1 MDQGAPTPRLTQHM
15 TMGSL
20 EPAAQCSCSCMYSR
34 PFALVAVKTR
44 APTVEAEMQTVMAEC
59 SLSTRTYS
67 ARSWPLSTY
76 RESISASCDWGVIG

>member
-1 MDQGAPTPRLTQHM
+1 MSRWARESCWSLKMDQGAPTPRLTQHM
-15 TMGSL
+15 TMGSRD
-20 EPAAQCSCSCMYSR
+20 PAAQWSCSCMYSR

-67 ARSWPLSTY
+67 ARS
-76 RESISASCDWGVIG
+76 